1 MFKVG
6 DRVKGSSMLGDAAK
20 VFGLSGSVVHI
31 SGVRVGVNWDEDI
44 DGHTCGQRYKP
55 GFGWYVN
62 NTDLRKAIVFKG
74 NK

>member
-6 DRVKGSSMLGDAAK
+6 DRVICNSTLDDADK

-44 DGHTCGQRYKP
+44 DGHTCGQRCKP

-62 NTDLRKAIVFKG
+62 NTALRKAIVFKG